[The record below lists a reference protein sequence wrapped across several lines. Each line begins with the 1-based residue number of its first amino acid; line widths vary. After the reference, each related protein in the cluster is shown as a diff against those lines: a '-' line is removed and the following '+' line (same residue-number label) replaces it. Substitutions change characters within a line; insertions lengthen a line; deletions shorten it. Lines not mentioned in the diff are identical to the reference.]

1 MDAKFYTYRVFWS
14 EEDEEFVGL
23 CAEFPG
29 LSWLDEDQQTTF
41 SGIVGLVQECIDDL
55 TANHESVPIP
65 LSKKQYSGKFMV
77 RIPPEQHREL
87 AIQAAEQ
94 GVSLNRLASKKLATE
109 STL

>member
-1 MDAKFYTYRVFWS
+1 MDAQFYTYRVFWS

-29 LSWLDEDQQTTF
+29 LSWLDENQQTAF
-41 SGIVGLVQECIDDL
+41 SGIINLVQACINDL
-55 TANHESVPIP
+55 EAHDEAVPTP
-65 LSKKQYSGKFMV
+65 LSKKLYSGKFMV

-94 GVSLNRLASKKLATE
+94 GVSLNRLASKKL
-109 STL
+109 SGD

>member
-1 MDAKFYTYRVFWS
+1 MNAKFYTYRVFWS

-29 LSWLDEDQQTTF
+29 LSWLDESQSETL
-41 SGIVGLVQECIDDL
+41 SGIVSLVQECVDDMA
-55 TANHESVPIP
+55 ANNEAAPTP

-94 GVSLNRLASKKLATE
+94 GVSLNRLASKKLSAAAD
-109 STL
+109 

>member
-1 MDAKFYTYRVFWS
+1 MDAQFYTYRVFWS

-29 LSWLDEDQQTTF
+29 LSWLDENQALVLK
-41 SGIVGLVQECIDDL
+41 GIVDLVQECMDDL
-55 TANHESVPIP
+55 VANKEPVPEP
-65 LSKKQYSGKFMV
+65 LSQRQYSGKFMV

-94 GVSLNRLASKKLATE
+94 GVSLNRLVSRKLG
-109 STL
+109 SH

>member
-14 EEDEEFVGL
+14 EDDEEFVGL

-29 LSWLDEDQQTTF
+29 LSWLDADHQATF
-41 SGIVGLVQECIDDL
+41 SGIVTLVQECIDDL
-55 TANHESVPIP
+55 TTNNEPVPPP

-94 GVSLNRLASKKLATE
+94 GVSLNRLASKKLAIE
-109 STL
+109 

>member
-29 LSWLDEDQQTTF
+29 MSWLDQDPQATF
-41 SGIVGLVQECIDDL
+41 AGILALVQECIDDL
-55 TANHESVPIP
+55 AAHQEPIP
-65 LSKKQYSGKFMV
+65 SPLTQKQYSGRFMV

-94 GVSLNRLASKKLATE
+94 GISLNRLASRKLIAD
-109 STL
+109 